1 MPNLT
6 SLLYELTGAV
16 RTKHYIET
24 GTYLGA
30 GIKTVLKGG
39 YDHIHSIEL
48 SEKWY
53 AYNVEQYKDV
63 GSVKMHLG
71 DSKIV
76 LSELLNSIREPVTI
90 YLDAHY
96 SGSPTAFGDE
106 ETPLLHELEILK
118 NREYD
123 DIIIVDDCRLI
134 GKSGVCGAGPEHP
147 IYPTMNFDW
156 THITDE
162 KITQLMK
169 DGYVLLKNDLLEWSD
184 GNSDQYILVKSP
196 KFRKFEICN
205 REKTGVGKIYIDYC
219 SILNQFMNRLDGSY
233 EKIEEGYILTGACM
247 DDYLEYIQIWCEER
261 GLEVTSST
269 EVKYSP

>member
-24 GTYLGA
+24 GAYLGN
-30 GIKTVLKGG
+30 GIRTVLNAG

-53 AYNVEQYKDV
+53 AYNFEQYKDV

-76 LSELLNSIREPVTI
+76 LPELLNSIREPVTI

-118 NREYD
+118 NREYN

-162 KITQLMK
+162 KILGFMK
-169 DGYVLLKNDLLEWSD
+169 EGYVLLKNDMLEWSD

-196 KFRKFEICN
+196 NFRKFKICSH
-205 REKTGVGKIYIDYC
+205 EKTGVGKIYIDY
-219 SILNQFMNRLDGSY
+219 SSVLHQFMSRFDGSY
-233 EKIEEGYILTGACM
+233 EKIVEGDRLEGACT
-247 DDYLEYIQIWCEER
+247 DDYLEYVQMWCEER
-261 GLEVTSST
+261 GLQMSV
-269 EVKYSP
+269 